1 MERSGHWLPRAWLN
15 NHIKVVP
22 QLRFRDSALC
32 QFPAVAS
39 TPDAARY
46 SLSLSLSRSLSCT
59 ILFRSERYH
68 DTPVDDPSNTFSDAK
83 RTLITYRS
91 MFKNQSSYSAS
102 DYLVIYLL

>member
-46 SLSLSLSRSLSCT
+46 SLSLSLALSRVQFFFGRSVTT
-59 ILFRSERYH
+59 IPQSMI
-68 DTPVDDPSNTFSDAK
+68 PA
-83 RTLITYRS
+83 TLLATQ
-91 MFKNQSSYSAS
+91 NGH
-102 DYLVIYLL
+102 L